1 MGFPGPR
8 ASRGLARRTKGSD
21 KRVGGSRSI
30 RPPSVRWSGRTGS
43 RRGRSRPLFIAA
55 AGWSVGRPMGLFD
68 IPTVKRTPNG
78 ILALVLC
85 ILLGGIGTI
94 IVGAIDDRGNDK
106 KGIVILGVIQLLL
119 SFIVIGWIWAIVWGI
134 LVFVRSSDA

>member
-1 MGFPGPR
+1 
-8 ASRGLARRTKGSD
+8 
-21 KRVGGSRSI
+21 
-30 RPPSVRWSGRTGS
+30 
-43 RRGRSRPLFIAA
+43 
-55 AGWSVGRPMGLFD
+55 MGLFD

-106 KGIVILGVIQLLL
+106 KSIIILGVIQFLL
-119 SFIVIGWIWAIVWGI
+119 SFILIGWIWALIWGI
-134 LVFVRSSDA
+134 MVFVRSTDTAGTGQSMA

>member
-1 MGFPGPR
+1 
-8 ASRGLARRTKGSD
+8 
-21 KRVGGSRSI
+21 
-30 RPPSVRWSGRTGS
+30 
-43 RRGRSRPLFIAA
+43 
-55 AGWSVGRPMGLFD
+55 MGLFD